1 MKSLHIFSVKN
12 KNKMLLSTYRVA
24 VHNLQGQASAFN
36 ALISCHSPFQAKK
49 SSLLCLEIS

>member
-1 MKSLHIFSVKN
+1 MKSLHFFSVKN
-12 KNKMLLSTYRVA
+12 KNKMLSSTYRVA